1 MKHFLLTLL
10 VAVVSFGFSVP
21 DVEAKRLGGG
31 SSFGMKRQATPQSAP
46 RQPAAT
52 QQTPGAGAANAA
64 QPRRSW
70 MGPIAGLAAGLGL
83 AALFSH
89 LGLGEEMASFM
100 MILLLAGAAFLVFR
114 MLMRRRAE
122 TQGGNRLQYAG
133 GTGGGAATAPNRD
146 AGFAQRTASAPA
158 RVDTT
163 SASGLQSAV
172 DSGFDR
178 DGFARQA
185 KLNFIRLQTANDQGN
200 LADIREFTTPEVFA
214 EIQLQLSERGGEIQ
228 RTDIVELNADVVDL
242 AEEDGR
248 YIVSVRFNGL
258 LREEEGAAPTAFD
271 EIWHLVKPVSGS
283 GGWLVAGIQQVA

>member
-1 MKHFLLTLL
+1 MKHFFLTLL
-10 VAVVSFGFSVP
+10 VALASFGFAVP

-31 SSFGMKRQATPQSAP
+31 SSFGMKRQATPPAAP

-52 QQTPGAGAANAA
+52 QQNPAAGAANAA

-100 MILLLAGAAFLVFR
+100 MILLLAGAAFLLFR
-114 MLMRRRAE
+114 MLMRRRTEA
-122 TQGGNRLQYAG
+122 QGGNRLQYAG
-133 GTGGGAATAPNRD
+133 ASGGASAAPSHRD
-146 AGFAQRTASAPA
+146 AGFAPRAASPVSAG
-158 RVDTT
+158 TT
-163 SASGLQSAV
+163 ASGLQQAV

-185 KLNFIRLQTANDQGN
+185 KLNFIRLQAANDQGN

-214 EIQLQLSERGGEIQ
+214 EIQMQLSERGGALQ
-228 RTDIVELNADVVDL
+228 RTDIVELNADVVDV
-242 AEEDGR
+242 AEEGGR

-271 EIWHLVKPVSGS
+271 EIWHLVKPVGGDS
-283 GGWLVAGIQQVA
+283 GWLIAGIQQAD

>member
-10 VAVVSFGFSVP
+10 VAVVSFGFSAP

-31 SSFGMKRQATPQSAP
+31 SSFGMKRQATPKAAP

-52 QQTPGAGAANAA
+52 QQTPAAGAANAA

-100 MILLLAGAAFLVFR
+100 MILLLAGAAFLLFR
-114 MLMRRRAE
+114 MLMRRRTEA
-122 TQGGNRLQYAG
+122 QGGSRLQYAG
-133 GTGGGAATAPNRD
+133 ARGAHDSAMPSRD
-146 AGFAQRTASAPA
+146 ANFAPHAAGASAPA
-158 RVDTT
+158 AA
-163 SASGLQSAV
+163 ASGGLQKAIE
-172 DSGFDR
+172 DGFDH
-178 DGFARQA
+178 DAFARQA
-185 KLNFIRLQTANDQGN
+185 KLNFIRLQAANDQGN
-200 LADIREFTTPEVFA
+200 LDDIREFTTPEVFA
-214 EIQLQLSERGGEIQ
+214 EIQLQLSERGGSVQ
-228 RTDIVELNADVVDL
+228 RTDIVELNADVVDV
-242 AEEDGR
+242 AEENGR

-271 EIWHLVKPVSGS
+271 EIWHLTKSVSGS
-283 GGWLVAGIQQVA
+283 GGWLIAGIQQVD